1 MQMSAEVEL
10 TNFSLAEGFHG
21 RENAERNG
29 ETSSIQEVER
39 DHPSETVINT
49 LVDLSLPPVDTG
61 RQAWLFCICSCMCE
75 MHIWGWNNSY
85 GVFQDYYTS
94 HPPFNNASPAVISAI
109 GTTNLG
115 IQYME
120 VVLVVAFAQRYPE
133 YVKNL
138 MWISLGICVTALFV
152 SSFATQVW
160 HLILLQGVIF
170 GISAGAVCA
179 PVVIWI
185 TDWFVLR
192 RGLAAGLIFGSAGI
206 GGFAFPLVMGYLLKG
221 VGFRWTLRIWALALG
236 VTCGLAILGVNP
248 RITIRRSSMPFR
260 REPWLPRDLS
270 HFKNPLLYCMLA
282 ISVLQALSY
291 FPVSILISTYTSSLS
306 SATLSSTVVLAI
318 FNVSSSLSYLLF
330 GRISDS
336 YPYPYIIFA
345 SGLGSALAAF
355 FVWGFA
361 SSLTLVFAFAAIF
374 GGFSG
379 GISAIWPAAGT
390 DIGGSRD
397 HITTLAMGCFAGF
410 KGIGATIGPI
420 IAASLH
426 DTQSHAKTVYGG
438 FGFRKVEIFQ
448 LTVQTMTGSM
458 AVATSLGA
466 VFLNYHST
474 SKKKVT

>member
-1 MQMSAEVEL
+1 MQMSTEVEL
-10 TNFSLAEGFHG
+10 TNFSQAEGFHG

-39 DHPSETVINT
+39 DHPSETAINT

-61 RQAWLFCICSCMCE
+61 RQAWLFCICCCMCE
-75 MHIWGWNNSY
+75 MLIWGWNNSY

-94 HPPFNNASPAVISAI
+94 HPPFNNASPATISAI

-120 VVLVVAFAQRYPE
+120 AVLVIAYLPRTVAQRYPE
-133 YVKNL
+133 YVKNS
-138 MWISLGICVTALFV
+138 MWIGLGICVAALFA

-170 GISAGAVCA
+170 GISAGVVYA
-179 PVVIWI
+179 PVLIWI
-185 TDWFVLR
+185 SDWFVLR
-192 RGLAAGLIFGSAGI
+192 RGLAAGLIFGGAGI

-236 VTCGLAILGVNP
+236 VTCGLAILGINP
-248 RITIRRSSMPFR
+248 RVTIRKSSMPFQ

-379 GISAIWPAAGT
+379 GIAAIWPAAGT

-397 HITTLAMGCFAGF
+397 RITSLAIGCFASF

-420 IAASLH
+420 IATLLH
-426 DTQSHAKTVYGG
+426 NTQSDAKTVYGG
-438 FGFRKVEIFQ
+438 FGFRKVEIF
-448 LTVQTMTGSM
+448 VGSM